1 MKKLILSIT
10 AITLLTINAK
20 AQTPDFG
27 FESWATVYPPL
38 APQDP
43 VGWASLN
50 VLNAVTSTPLSVA
63 KETSAPAAGTISA
76 QVTTVRVSGASIPNP
91 NRPGKNL
98 DTAGILVVGKVQATP
113 SAKLIYGYTLPA
125 AFPRPSTLSFQSK
138 YTPTGSDS
146 AFVVAFLT
154 HWNGTKRDTIAS
166 GKYATGATTTS
177 YSINSFTMNYK
188 PAFSN
193 VMPDSEQI
201 FISSSIYSHGGAQ
214 IGSAFYVDDLAWS
227 GYTSVNEI
235 AGVENNVSVFPNP
248 TNDQINFNSSV
259 NVNVVEITDIT
270 GRLTGAYKMTD
281 NKLTIQTS
289 SFVPGTYFY
298 TLLNDKK
305 EVMNRGKFEV
315 TK

>member
-10 AITLLTINAK
+10 AITLLTINVK
-20 AQTPDFG
+20 AQAPDFG
-27 FESWATVYPPL
+27 FENWSAIPFNTTV
-38 APQDP
+38 DP
-43 VGWASLN
+43 TGWASLN
-50 VLNAVTSTPLSVA
+50 ALNVVGTPQSVF
-63 KETSAPAAGTISA
+63 KETAAPAAGTITA
-76 QVTTVRVSGASIPNP
+76 QVTTVKVTGASIPNP

-98 DTAGILVVGKVQATP
+98 DTAGILVVGKVQVTP
-113 SAKLIYGYTLPA
+113 SAKLIYGFSMPG

-166 GKYATGATTTS
+166 GKYATGANTGAGP
-177 YSINSFTMNYK
+177 YALNSLTMNYK
-188 PAFSN
+188 SAFSN

-214 IGSAFYVDDLAWS
+214 LGSAFYVDALAWS

-248 TNDQINFNSSV
+248 ANDQINFNSSV
-259 NVNVVEITDIT
+259 NVSAVEITDIT
-270 GRLTGAYKMTD
+270 GRLTGAYKMVD

-289 SFVPGTYFY
+289 SFVPGTYLY
-298 TLLNDKK
+298 TMLNDKK